1 MEKLNPADAG
11 ASAPLFDET
20 IRPHDSLGDRG
31 FAAFVVVIL
40 SGACAAGLALALTGY
55 APIALFLVGDIG
67 LLAGAGYLFRRSR
80 RRAERVVIRDGSVVL
95 SRFVADRLV
104 DQRRLA
110 VFGLA
115 LEREDDSDF
124 GCQRTSLVLR
134 GVRHDVGRDLAP
146 AQRDAF
152 AQRLATALADAGGAS
167 TVRRIEKPALLTGE
181 PSFAR

>member
-1 MEKLNPADAG
+1 MEKFSPANAG
-11 ASAPLFDET
+11 AYAPLFAED

-31 FAAFVVVIL
+31 FAIFVAVIL
-40 SGACAAGLALALTGY
+40 TGACAIGLVLALAGY
-55 APIALFLVGDIG
+55 TPIALFLIGDIG
-67 LLAGAGYLFRRSR
+67 LLAGAGRLFRRSR
-80 RRAERVVIRDGSVVL
+80 RRMERVVIRDGSVVI
-95 SRFVADRLV
+95 SRFVGERLV

-115 LEREDDSDF
+115 LEREDDPDF

-152 AQRLATALADAGGAS
+152 ARRLAAALADAGGAS
-167 TVRRIEKPALLTGE
+167 TVRRIERPGLLSGE
-181 PSFAR
+181 PSYAR